1 MKVYVFPGQ
10 AAQYPGMGKDLY
22 ESHDS
27 VRNLME
33 RANDILGFRLTDV
46 MFDGSAEDL
55 KKTNITQPAVFV
67 HSIAK
72 AQAAGDTF
80 RPDCVAGHSLG
91 EFSALVASRAMTFAD
106 GLVLVSKRA
115 GAMQHACDQTPGTMA
130 AIVGME
136 DHQIEDI
143 CAKIDGI
150 VVPANYNCPGQL
162 VISGEVGAID
172 EAIVKLTEAGA
183 KRALKLNVGGAFHSP
198 LMKIAED
205 RLKEAIEGT
214 PLKTPQCPIY
224 QNFTATAE
232 ILPEVIKE
240 NLINQLTGPV
250 KWTQSMQNMISDGVD
265 NVIECGGEGKVLR
278 GFFKRIDRSLPS
290 EAL

>member
-1 MKVYVFPGQ
+1 MKAYVFPGQ
-10 AAQYPGMGKDLY
+10 AVQYPGMGKDLY
-22 ESHDS
+22 ESQDN
-27 VRNLME
+27 VRDLME
-33 RANDILGFRLTDV
+33 RANDILGFRITDV
-46 MFDGSAEDL
+46 MFNGSEDDL
-55 KKTNITQPAVFV
+55 KQTNITQPAVFV

-72 AQAAGDTF
+72 AEAAGNAF

-91 EFSALVASRAMTFAD
+91 EFSALVACRAISFAD

-115 GAMQHACDQTPGTMA
+115 GAMQHACEQNPGTMA

-136 DHQIEDI
+136 DQEIEDI
-143 CAKIDGI
+143 CASIDGI

-162 VISGEVGAID
+162 VISGEISAID
-172 EAIVKLTEAGA
+172 EAIIKLKEAGA

-198 LMKIAED
+198 
-205 RLKEAIEGT
+205 
-214 PLKTPQCPIY
+214 CPIY
-224 QNFTATAE
+224 QNFTADPQ
-232 ILPEVIKE
+232 ILPEVIKT

-250 KWTQSMQNMISDGVD
+250 KWTQTMQNMISDGVD
-265 NVIECGGEGKVLR
+265 NVIECGGQGKVLR

>member
-1 MKVYVFPGQ
+1 MKAYVFPGQ

-22 ESHDS
+22 DSHDG

-55 KKTNITQPAVFV
+55 KQTNITQPAVFL

-72 AQAAGDTF
+72 AEAAADSF

-91 EFSALVASRAMTFAD
+91 EFSALVASRAITFAD

-115 GAMQHACDQTPGTMA
+115 GAMQHACEKTPGTMA

-136 DHQIEDI
+136 DKQIEDI
-143 CAKIDGI
+143 CANIDGI

-162 VISGEVGAID
+162 VISGEVSAID
-172 EAIVKLTEAGA
+172 EAIIKLTEAGA

-198 LMKIAED
+198 LMKIAEV

-214 PLKTPQCPIY
+214 PIKTPQCPIY

-250 KWTQSMQNMISDGVD
+250 RWTQSMQNMITDGVD

-278 GFFKRIDRSLPS
+278 GFFKRIDRSLQS